1 MTNRTLLLIPHYNS
15 LDSLYATLAS
25 VEAAEKLDLLVV
37 DDGSNQ
43 PPEMQRL
50 QQSFVAKG
58 KTMLQLLPENQGITA
73 ALNAGLQRAYQGG
86 YHYLARLDAG
96 DENIGCRFKL
106 QQDFLDENPKVGV
119 VGSWVDF
126 VDEQGDDLF
135 TLKHPCDNPTIQKA
149 IYRYNPFVHPAVMV
163 RLTALKQV
171 GGYPEAYPSLEDWAC
186 FLNIGQLFELANLPQ
201 VLIRYTVSSNSIS
214 SRKRQ
219 QQSLSKCR
227 LLRDNYSCNFNQTKG
242 LLKNLLLLVI
252 PREVSTRIKK
262 VILR

>member
-15 LDSLYATLAS
+15 LDSLYATLES
-25 VEAAEKLDLLVV
+25 VEAAEQLDLLVV

-58 KTMLQLLPENQGITA
+58 KIMLQLLPENQGITA

-86 YHYLARLDAG
+86 YRYIARLDAG

-106 QQDFLDENPKVGV
+106 QEDFLDDNPQVGV

-163 RLTALKQV
+163 RLAALKQV

-186 FLNIGQLFELANLPQ
+186 FLKIGQFFELANLPQ

-214 SRKRQ
+214 SRKRH
-219 QQSLSKCR
+219 QQSCSKCR
-227 LLRDNYSCNFNQTKG
+227 LLRDNYRCNFNQTKG
-242 LLKNLLLLVI
+242 LLKNLLLLAI
-252 PREVSTRIKK
+252 PREVSTRVKK
-262 VILR
+262 VIFR